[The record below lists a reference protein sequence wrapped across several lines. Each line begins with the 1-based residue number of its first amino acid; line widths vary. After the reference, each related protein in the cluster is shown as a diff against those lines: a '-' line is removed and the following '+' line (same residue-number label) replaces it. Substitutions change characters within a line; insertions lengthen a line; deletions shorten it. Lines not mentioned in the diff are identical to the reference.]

1 MADSFTANPF
11 AALNKKQFPEKKNK
25 NTAKSSAQKKNK
37 NTPAHEDIDFG
48 AAVGVQPCPP
58 EDSQLFYAAMSNI
71 SPATSGKAG
80 TKKKKGF
87 ALHEQ
92 QAFAPLTQTER
103 AQPEKIAAAP
113 QPTPCAPSA
122 SETALF
128 AHAVAQEEQHG
139 ELGAF
144 ATAMRQVKPLTGK
157 GREVAQIPSASLAES
172 ASLQDI
178 VDSKIE
184 FVLFSTGEH
193 IEGHVLG
200 LDEVTI
206 NGLRAGTYSP
216 EAHLD
221 LHGLTA
227 VQAFQ
232 ALLGFMRG
240 SWFKGLRTVLLV
252 PGRGLN
258 SPNGYGVLRDKIQY
272 WLTQEPFKRIVL
284 AFCSAV
290 PADGGAGSVYVML
303 RKYKKK
309 GHVYWER
316 LPSDPD
322 LS

>member
-1 MADSFTANPF
+1 MADAFTANPF
-11 AALNKKQFPEKKNK
+11 AALNKKQFPEKKTK
-25 NTAKSSAQKKNK
+25 NTVTNSAQKKKQKTLAN
-37 NTPAHEDIDFG
+37 EDIDFS
-48 AAVGVQPCPP
+48 AAVGAQPCPP
-58 EDSQLFYAAMSNI
+58 EDSQLFYAAMSSVN
-71 SPATSGKAG
+71 PATSGKSGIKAR
-80 TKKKKGF
+80 KGF
-87 ALHEQ
+87 TLNEQ
-92 QAFAPLTQTER
+92 RGFAPLAQTEP
-103 AQPEKIAAAP
+103 AQAEKIAAPKPA
-113 QPTPCAPSA
+113 PCAPNA
-122 SETALF
+122 PETALF
-128 AHAVAQEEQHG
+128 AHAVAQEEPHG
-139 ELGAF
+139 ELSAF
-144 ATAMRQVKPLTGK
+144 ATAMRQVKPLAGK
-157 GREVAQIPSASLAES
+157 GREVAQIPSAVLAES
-172 ASLQDI
+172 GCLQDI

-184 FVLFSTGEH
+184 FVFSSAGEH

-206 NGLRAGTYSP
+206 NSLRAGAYSP

-232 ALLGFMRG
+232 SLLGFMRG

-258 SPNGYGVLRDKIQY
+258 SPNGYGVLRDKVQH
-272 WLTQEPFKRIVL
+272 WLTQEPFKRVVL